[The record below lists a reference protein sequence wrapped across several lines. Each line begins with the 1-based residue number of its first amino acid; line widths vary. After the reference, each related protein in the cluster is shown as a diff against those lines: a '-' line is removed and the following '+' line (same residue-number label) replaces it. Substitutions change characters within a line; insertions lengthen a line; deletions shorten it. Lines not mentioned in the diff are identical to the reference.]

1 MSNLVEECEKGYE
14 DFNFFIPANAIREF
28 TWNLFAAHYVEMVKG
43 RVYDI
48 NDSLG
53 QKSAIFTLHKCLS
66 TILKLLAPLCPFITE
81 ELSDKDVQYA
91 KHSSTRYAPKAKIS
105 TRDEEVYSTYYRFQ
119 FASME

>member
-81 ELSDKDVQYA
+81 ELDK
-91 KHSSTRYAPKAKIS
+91 
-105 TRDEEVYSTYYRFQ
+105 E
-119 FASME
+119 